1 MDFGDSKPGLPNPS
15 AISWLFFKSIYFSN
29 LVHVTAWKATHTAVH
44 LVNPRFPSGSGGKE
58 SASYAVDP
66 GLIPGSRRSSG
77 EGNGNAVQYSCL
89 GNPMD

>member
-58 SASYAVDP
+58 SASYAGDP

-77 EGNGNAVQYSCL
+77 EGNGNPFQ
-89 GNPMD
+89 